1 VREFNNRKKF
11 ALFLIKHYNNSMN
24 TVMVNKKIKSE
35 LRNASIFLGLK
46 EQDIFKRALTYYLY
60 SIKNKI
66 ALKKEME
73 AWDALSDEA
82 FHLRRN

>member
-1 VREFNNRKKF
+1 MNNT
-11 ALFLIKHYNNSMN
+11 LN
-24 TVMVNKKIKSE
+24 TMIVNKKIKSK
-35 LRNASIFLGLK
+35 LKDASIFLGLK
-46 EQDIFKRALTYYLY
+46 EQDIFERALMFYLY

-82 FHLRRN
+82 FLKMGF

>member
-1 VREFNNRKKF
+1 M
-11 ALFLIKHYNNSMN
+11 I
-24 TVMVNKKIKSE
+24 VNKKIKSK
-35 LRNASIFLGLK
+35 LKDASIFLGLK
-46 EQDIFKRALTYYLY
+46 EQDIFERALMFYLY

-82 FHLRRN
+82 FLKMGF